1 MPIFKQSGRF
11 FTANNKMFI
20 TPWKPNKLPGLVFWG
35 DANSKNIVSSDNI
48 VDKWLDISGH
58 LNNGIQTSNSKKPIF
73 INNII
78 NGYPALYFQNTKSL
92 TIPLTLN
99 YYTIFSVVKCNDN
112 DTLYEFG
119 DTNSNTGFYLNG
131 GSNSI
136 ATSKN
141 TGISNSS
148 IKTVSNNWLA
158 GGWKIIVHRYNGTHS
173 THTLFVNGFTVSL
186 TTYSGN
192 ADNTGSLNKT
202 SNLTL
207 GSMTNNSTGIDGYF
221 AEYLVFNSYLQIS
234 NISTVTNYLN
244 SKYII
249 Y

>member
-11 FTANNKMFI
+11 FSANNKMLI
-20 TPWKPNKLPGLVFWG
+20 TPWNPGRIPGLIFWG
-35 DANSKNIVSSDNI
+35 DANLKNIISSNNN
-48 VDKWLDISGH
+48 VDKWLDSSGN
-58 LNNGIQTSNSKKPIF
+58 LNNGVQTSSSKKPIF

-119 DTNSNTGFYLNG
+119 NTNSNTGFYLNG

-141 TGISNSS
+141 TGLPNST
-148 IKTVSNNWLA
+148 IRTYSNNWLA
-158 GGWKIIVHRYNGTHS
+158 GGWKILVHRYGGTNS
-173 THTLFVNGFTVSL
+173 THNLYINGYPVTL

-192 ADNTGSLNKT
+192 AANPGALNLS

-207 GSMTNNSTGIDGYF
+207 GSMTNNTTGIDGYVS
-221 AEYLVFNSYLQIS
+221 EYLVFNSSLS
-234 NISTVTNYLN
+234 NTNVSSVTNYLN
-244 SKYII
+244 SKFRI